1 MSSLLS
7 DEIIKDVEL
16 KKLIDEEKQTR
27 LENEFEKN
35 RTITKKILEIL
46 YNRKDFENFLKLLEY
61 LTQRRSQSR
70 ESIISM
76 IKYCLNEIYPNLNDE
91 NSQVRLLETIIKVTE
106 GKIFVEFE
114 YSQAIRKMTEIH
126 LKNSKYEEAAKLIQ
140 DVQIEAFGSLERDYK
155 VDYIL
160 FQMKVLLRKEDYIR
174 TLIVSNKIHRNHL
187 NDEGFEL
194 LKIEFYRLM
203 IEYFL
208 HEKKYLDV
216 SKSYKIL
223 YDFVKEIKSKLANVE
238 NNNKE
243 INPKLIDNYIKANKS
258 NDLVDLFQNY
268 VLYLS
273 ICPPELERK
282 NMLNELKIKY
292 KKELEENKLIF
303 DIVHNHLSDDIIL
316 INDDLI
322 NNYKNYDIFKR
333 KKGELL
339 KLFRKYWIQ
348 HNLSIFG
355 KFFSQVHLKRIS
367 EMCLV
372 NIDELESELA
382 DMVVND
388 YIFAKINRIE
398 KTVNFQ
404 KKKDHHDVLDELNYD
419 LNTMLKGLE
428 NTTHLINKEYLK
440 YGIKQ

>member
-7 DEIIKDVEL
+7 EEILKDVEL
-16 KKLIDEEKQTR
+16 KPLIDDEKHTR

-35 RTITKKILEIL
+35 RNITKKILEIL
-46 YNRKDFENFLKLLEY
+46 YNRKDFDNFLKLLEY

-76 IKYCLNEIYPNLNDE
+76 IKYCLNDIYPNLKEE
-91 NSQVRLLETIIKVTE
+91 NLKVRLLETIIKVTE
-106 GKIFVEFE
+106 GKIFVEYE

-126 LKNSKYEEAAKLIQ
+126 LNNSKFEEAAKLIQ
-140 DVQIEAFGSLERDYK
+140 DVQIEAFGSLEREYK

-160 FQMKVLLRKEDYIR
+160 FQMRILIAKGDYIR

-223 YDFVKEIKSKLANVE
+223 YDFIKEIKSKLSKIE
-238 NNNKE
+238 NNNKDVK
-243 INPKLIDNYIKANKS
+243 PKIIDNYIKATKN
-258 NDLVDLFQNY
+258 NLDDLFQNY

-273 ICPPELERK
+273 ICPPELETK
-282 NMLNELKIKY
+282 NMLNELKLKY
-292 KKELEENKLIF
+292 KKELEENKLIC
-303 DIVHNHLSDDIIL
+303 DIVYNHLSDDIIL
-316 INDDLI
+316 INDELL
-322 NNYKNYDIFKR
+322 NNYKNYDIFKN
-333 KKGELL
+333 KKELL
-339 KLFRKYWIQ
+339 NLYRKYWIQ
-348 HNLSIFG
+348 HDLSIFG

-367 EMCLV
+367 EMSLV
-372 NIDELESELA
+372 SIDELESELA

-398 KTVNFQ
+398 KIVNFQ

>member
-7 DEIIKDVEL
+7 DEILKDPDL
-16 KKLIDEEKQTR
+16 KKLIDNEKQTR

-35 RTITKKILEIL
+35 RKITKEILETL
-46 YNRKDFENFLKLLEY
+46 YNRKDFDNFLKLLEY

-76 IKYCLNEIYPNLNDE
+76 IKYCLNDIYPNLNDE
-91 NSQVRLLETIIKVTE
+91 KLKVRLLETIIKVTE
-106 GKIFVEFE
+106 GKIFVEYE

-126 LKNSKYEEAAKLIQ
+126 LNNSKYEEAAKLIQ
-140 DVQIEAFGSLERDYK
+140 DVQIEAFGSLEREYK

-160 FQMKVLLRKEDYIR
+160 FQMRILIAKGDFIR

-194 LKIEFYRLM
+194 LKIDFYRLM

-223 YDFVKEIKSKLANVE
+223 YDFVKEIKLKLSKIE
-238 NNNKE
+238 NNNKDVK
-243 INPKLIDNYIKANKS
+243 PKIIDNYIKATKN
-258 NDLVDLFQNY
+258 NLVELFQNY

-273 ICPPELERK
+273 ICPPELETK
-282 NMLNELKIKY
+282 NMLNELKLKY
-292 KKELEENKLIF
+292 KKELEENKLIC
-303 DIVHNHLSDDIIL
+303 DIVYNHLSDDIIL
-316 INDDLI
+316 INDELL
-322 NNYKNYDIFKR
+322 NNYKNYDIFKN
-333 KKGELL
+333 KKELL
-339 KLFRKYWIQ
+339 NLFRKYWIQ
-348 HNLSIFG
+348 HDLSIFG

-367 EMCLV
+367 EMSLV
-372 NIDELESELA
+372 SIDELESELA

-398 KTVNFQ
+398 KIVNFQ
-404 KKKDHHDVLDELNYD
+404 KKKDHHDVLDELNFD